1 MTKLFVFGVNG
12 KMGRFIVDLASSHD
26 CEVVGGFDIVAHP
39 TVPTYNDINAVPLN
53 FDIIIDFSRAE
64 LLDSVCALALKS
76 NKGAVICSTGYS
88 SEQVKQIEQ
97 LSTSVPV
104 LRSGNMSV
112 GINLLLSL
120 VEQATKVLG
129 ESFDIEIVEKH
140 HNQKAD
146 APSGTALMLADT
158 VKSVKTDARYLY
170 GRVGASKREKQDVTI
185 HAIRGGTIIGEHD
198 VIFAGNDEI
207 ITLSHVALSRKVF
220 AEGALT
226 ASKFLLDKKNGLFN
240 MKNAL
245 N

>member
-1 MTKLFVFGVNG
+1 MTKLFVFGVSG
-12 KMGRFIVDLASSHD
+12 KMGRFIVDLASTRD
-26 CEVVGGFDIVAHP
+26 CTVVGGFDIFPHP
-39 TVPTYNDINAVPLN
+39 LVPTYTDINSVPLD
-53 FDIIIDFSRAE
+53 FDVIIDFSRAE
-64 LLDSVCALALKS
+64 LLDSVIALALRA

-88 SEQVKQIEQ
+88 DEQIAMIEQ
-97 LSTSVPV
+97 LSQSVPV

-112 GINLLLSL
+112 GINLLTSL

-146 APSGTALMLADT
+146 APSGTALMLANSI
-158 VKSVKTDARYLY
+158 KSVKTDARYLY
-170 GRVGASKREKQDVTI
+170 GRQGVSKREKEDVTI
-185 HAIRGGTIIGEHD
+185 HAIRGGTIIGEHE
-198 VIFAGNDEI
+198 VIFAGNDEF
-207 ITLSHVALSRKVF
+207 ITLSHTALSRKIF

-226 ASKFLLDKKNGLFN
+226 ASKFLLDKKCGLFN